1 MSLCCYVRF
10 FLLCEGEESCAFDI
24 SIRDSTANRISCL
37 FDDADQERPVSRLA
51 ANIFRSL
58 SLSLSLSR
66 NFLPISDTPMIRE
79 TRSSL
84 LASSGDISD
93 TSSCPKVRPR
103 ECRRTRVFS
112 DSVSVF
118 NVQSFSFRF
127 SHARPYVRAYARFVS
142 VLLES
147 DRHRRLSTL

>member
-1 MSLCCYVRF
+1 L
-10 FLLCEGEESCAFDI
+10 I
-24 SIRDSTANRISCL
+24 SPFEIRPPIGFRVSSMMPIRRDQSRDWRRIFSAL
-37 FDDADQERPVSRLA
+37 
-51 ANIFRSL
+51 SL